1 MRILFVGTSELG
13 IPALETLVDQG
24 AHEILVLTKPD
35 QKGGRGG
42 KIISSPVKRAAD
54 RLRLPLE
61 LPQDINA
68 PSTLEQV
75 KAYAPDVMVVASYWA
90 KLSEPLLEIPRLG
103 GINIH
108 PSLLPRYRGAAPVQH
123 ALLNGDPL
131 TGVTIFQITR
141 RMDAGDILG
150 RVEEPVR
157 PFDDCPTLHDRLAV
171 AAAPL
176 LLRVLDGL
184 EKGTIFPEPQDE
196 DLASRAPKL
205 LRNDG
210 SIDWRRSAEA
220 IERKVRAFVPWP
232 GAFTQYR
239 HKTADL
245 RIVIL
250 QSRISD
256 EKVPP
261 DRSAPGTIVASDQR
275 ILVACGSGLL
285 EILRLQREGKKDMPA
300 EAFLRGTSLV
310 CGSSFSFPA

>member
-13 IPALETLVDQG
+13 IPALEALVDQG
-24 AHEILVLTKPD
+24 IHEIRVLTKPD

-42 KIISSPVKRAAD
+42 KTISSPVKRAAD
-54 RLRLPLE
+54 RLGLPSE
-61 LPQDINA
+61 FPQDINA
-68 PSTLEQV
+68 PSALEGV
-75 KAYAPDVMVVASYWA
+75 KVYAPDVMVVASYWA
-90 KLSEPLLEIPRLG
+90 KLSDPLLDIPRLG

-157 PFDDCPTLHDRLAV
+157 PIDDYPALHDRLAV
-171 AAAPL
+171 AAALL
-176 LLRVLDGL
+176 LLRVLEGL
-184 EKGTIFPEPQDE
+184 EKGTINPEPQDE
-196 DLASRAPKL
+196 ESASRAPKL

-210 SIDWRRSAEA
+210 AVDWRRSAES
-220 IERKVRAFVPWP
+220 IERQVRAFVPWP
-232 GAFTQYR
+232 GTFTLYR
-239 HKTADL
+239 HENADL

-250 QSRISD
+250 QSRIAD
-256 EKVPP
+256 EKAPP
-261 DRSAPGTIVASDQR
+261 HRSAPGTLVACDQR

-285 EILRLQREGKKDMPA
+285 EILRLQREGKKEMPA
-300 EAFLRGTSLV
+300 EAFLRGTRLV
-310 CGSSFSFPA
+310 CGTSFSSPA